1 MSNPKDDKIF
11 IFQKA
16 PLKSPGLNKL
26 NARVLRISALLCFAE
41 MDL

>member
-1 MSNPKDDKIF
+1 MRNPKDDKIF

-16 PLKSPGLNKL
+16 PLNLSGLDQL
-26 NARVLRISALLCFAE
+26 NACVLRISALLCFAE